1 MYRRHAVGTDDAMT
15 VSLAGKIA
23 IVTGGAS
30 GLGRGIVQ
38 KFLDTGAEV
47 VIADAN
53 DHGGEQLASECG
65 ARASFQRADVA
76 VAEDVRTLVQTTVD
90 RFGGLDVMVNNAGIF
105 QQDA

>member
-38 KFLDTGAEV
+38 KFLDAGAAV

-53 DHGGEQLASECG
+53 DHAVSNWPASAERGLHSSMLMSRWQRTSAPSYRPLLTASED
-65 ARASFQRADVA
+65 S
-76 VAEDVRTLVQTTVD
+76 
-90 RFGGLDVMVNNAGIF
+90 M
-105 QQDA
+105 